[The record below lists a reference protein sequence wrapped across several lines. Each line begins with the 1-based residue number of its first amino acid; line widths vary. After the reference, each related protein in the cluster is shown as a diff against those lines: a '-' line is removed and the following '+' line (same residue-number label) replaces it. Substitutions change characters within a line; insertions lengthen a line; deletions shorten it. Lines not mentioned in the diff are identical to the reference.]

1 MSNLANSRSHEAIKA
16 QRNDDENKLRHEAT
30 LFYASELGFVEQIE
44 TMINDGCVVRRNKEG
59 EKVKE
64 WGVSAEILETLDGH
78 LFIRITQD
86 VNENYDNNY
95 SDNYERIY
103 DTNDVTEELN
113 EPLDF
118 VEWDM
123 TDENIGDLFEQQ
135 VLESNDILVNLG
147 LINIIKNINTEKNG

>member
-30 LFYASELGFVEQIE
+30 FFYASELGFVEQIE

-64 WGVSAEILETLDGH
+64 WEVSAVIRETLDGH
-78 LFIRITQD
+78 LFIKIFQD

-103 DTNDVTEELN
+103 DKVWDDTH
-113 EPLDF
+113 

-135 VLESNDILVNLG
+135 VLGSNDILVNLG
-147 LINIIKNINTEKNG
+147 LINIIKNIKSEKNG

>member
-30 LFYASELGFVEQIE
+30 LFYPSELGFVEQIE

-59 EKVKE
+59 EKITE
-64 WGVSAEILETLDGH
+64 WGVSAEIRETLDGH
-78 LFIRITQD
+78 LFIRIFQD
-86 VNENYDNNY
+86 FNENYDNNY

-103 DTNDVTEELN
+103 DNINDYSDGACEEAH
-113 EPLDF
+113 

-123 TDENIGDLFEQQ
+123 TDENLGDLFERQ
-135 VLESNDILVNLG
+135 VLKGNDILVNLG